1 MENASNA
8 LMMAG
13 GILLALLILSLLVF
27 TFNIINRSENAK
39 TDQKMIQ
46 EAQEFNKKF
55 LAFEKSSMYGTDVI
69 SILGLAIRSE
79 EHTSELQSLSRI

>member
-55 LAFEKSSMYGTDVI
+55 
-69 SILGLAIRSE
+69 
-79 EHTSELQSLSRI
+79 